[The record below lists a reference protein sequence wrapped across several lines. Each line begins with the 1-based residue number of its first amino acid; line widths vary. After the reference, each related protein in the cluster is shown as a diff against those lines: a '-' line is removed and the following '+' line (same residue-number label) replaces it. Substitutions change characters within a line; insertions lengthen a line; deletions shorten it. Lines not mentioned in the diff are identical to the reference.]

1 MKKIKPIYII
11 TILLVPIEL
20 DTVIG
25 GLIEGKAYLKH
36 MIIGGKLGTLINII
50 LLIICIYLFHKFC
63 EVYKEIYKIKLIT

>member
-50 LLIICIYLFHKFC
+50 LLIICI
-63 EVYKEIYKIKLIT
+63 